1 MKALRIALASAGLAF
16 AASAHAQQPA
26 AAPTPA
32 VHEAA
37 APAGNHVMEG
47 VAAWYGQKFAGRRTA
62 SGKRF
67 NPNALTAAHPTL
79 PFGTHVKVINTRNN
93 RSVTVTINDR
103 GPTSSKRM
111 LDVSAA
117 AAKKLGFVRAGLTDV
132 KLEIA
137 S

>member
-1 MKALRIALASAGLAF
+1 MKALRIVLASTGLALATL
-16 AASAHAQQPA
+16 AHAQQPA
-26 AAPTPA
+26 AVTPS
-32 VHEAA
+32 
-37 APAGNHVMEG
+37 GNHVMEG
-47 VAAWYGQKFAGRRTA
+47 VAAWYGHKFAGRRTA

-79 PFGTHVKVINTRNN
+79 PFGTRVNVTNTRNN
-93 RSVTVTINDR
+93 RSVLVTINDR
-103 GPTSSKRM
+103 GPTSPKRM

-137 S
+137 N